1 MYRLLASLCFA
12 FLLSFPVI
20 VQAQTIAVSNA
31 YGFETI
37 GNATSGGFFLTIENT
52 GDEADSLVSAAL
64 PENVA
69 ERVEIHTHITDDN
82 GVMMMR
88 QVPFVEIPAQSTV
101 EFRPMS
107 YHLMVFGLKEPFVAE
122 HHYPITLNF
131 EKAGAV
137 EVEAMI
143 KSLSKNTET
152 KEINEP
158 QNPDTATHEHM
169 H

>member
-1 MYRLLASLCFA
+1 MNRFISGLCFA
-12 FLLSFPVI
+12 FLLVLPVMA
-20 VQAQTIAVSNA
+20 QAQTITVKDA

-52 GDEADSLVSAAL
+52 GDEADSLVTAAL
-64 PENVA
+64 PEAVA

-88 QVPFVEIPAQSTV
+88 QVPLVEIPAQSTV

-107 YHLMVFGLKEPFVAE
+107 YHLMVFGLKEPFVAGN
-122 HHYPITLNF
+122 HYPITLHF
-131 EKAGAV
+131 EKAGAM
-137 EVEAMI
+137 EAEAFV
-143 KSLSKNTET
+143 KSLSSNKEEPAKADAET
-152 KEINEP
+152 
-158 QNPDTATHEHM
+158 PDAAPHEHM